1 MRRKKYSLVILLS
14 VAMML
19 LLTACSKTSN
29 VKQSVNLG
37 SDTKKTELTVLAVVK
52 AIDTEAQSIT
62 LYDTDTQEEQKFEYN
77 GGTQVLSKNKV
88 QMLMSQLSY
97 GEIVE
102 ASYDPEQH
110 EVTKVQISKNAW
122 EYKKVKTLD
131 INRSQSIITLT
142 GRKYQYESDL
152 SVFCGNQEGLLID
165 VNDRDEVTVKGIGN
179 KVFSLQITKGHGYI
193 RFGGHDKFIG
203 GSVEVDQ
210 NIFLKVEENMLVT
223 VSEGEHTV
231 VFRKGDMQA
240 IETVTVGR
248 DKETFLD
255 MSQYEPAKGTKGKVR
270 FVIKPSDAVLYVNGK
285 VRNHNSLISLAYGNY
300 AITVKADGYK
310 DYTGI
315 LRVQESSKKY
325 ETVYIDLAAEDDS
338 SESSAT
344 ATPSTTA
351 SPTTTP
357 SSTAKTNTSTPTTT
371 STPSA
376 DKNCKISIKDPE
388 GASVYVNGVYK
399 GVAPVSFTKII
410 GDVTITLSKTGY
422 VTKSYS
428 VTIEDD
434 SEDVEYSFAALVEE
448 DE

>member
-1 MRRKKYSLVILLS
+1 MRRKKYSVVILLS

-37 SDTKKTELTVLAVVK
+37 SDTKKNELTVLAVVK
-52 AIDTEAQSIT
+52 AIDTAAQSIT
-62 LYDTDTQEEQKFEYN
+62 LYDTDTQEEHKLEYN
-77 GGTQVLSKNKV
+77 GGTEVLSKNKV
-88 QMLMSQLSY
+88 QMLMSQLSC

-110 EVTKVQISKNAW
+110 EVTKVQISKDAW
-122 EYKKVKTLD
+122 EYKKVKALD
-131 INRSQSIITLT
+131 IDRSRNIVTLT

-152 SVFCGNQEGLLID
+152 CVFYGNEEELLID
-165 VNDRDEVTVKGIGN
+165 VNNRDEVTVKGIGD
-179 KVFSLQITKGHGYI
+179 KVFSLQITNGHGYI

-223 VSEGEHTV
+223 VGEGEHTV

-240 IETVTVGR
+240 IETVTVER

-255 MSQYEPAKGTKGKVR
+255 MSQYEPDKANKGKVR
-270 FVIKPSDAVLYVNGK
+270 FVITPSDAVLYVNGK
-285 VRNHNSLISLAYGNY
+285 VRNHNSVISLAYGNY

-325 ETVYIDLAAEDDS
+325 ETVYIDLAAEDEDAS
-338 SESSAT
+338 KT
-344 ATPSTTA
+344 ANPSTTA
-351 SPTTTP
+351 LPTTTP
-357 SSTAKTNTSTPTTT
+357 FSTAKSNTSTATP
-371 STPSA
+371 TPST
-376 DKNCKISIKDPE
+376 DSNCKISIKEPD

-399 GVAPVSFTKII
+399 GVAPISFTKII
-410 GDVTITLSKTGY
+410 GDLTITLSKTGY

-434 SEDVEYSFAALVEE
+434 SEDVEYSFADLVAEE
-448 DE
+448 K

>member
-52 AIDTEAQSIT
+52 AIDTQAQTIT
-62 LYDTDTQEEQKFEYN
+62 LYDTDTQEEQNFEYN

-88 QMLMSQLSY
+88 QMLMSQLTC

-122 EYKKVKTLD
+122 EYKKVKALD
-131 INRSQSIITLT
+131 IDRSQSIVTLT

-152 SVFCGNQEGLLID
+152 CVFYGDQEELLID
-165 VNDRDEVTVKGIGN
+165 VNNRDEVTVKGIGD
-179 KVFSLQITKGHGYI
+179 KVYSLQITKGHGYI
-193 RFGGHDKFIG
+193 RFGGHDKFVG
-203 GSVEVDQ
+203 GSLEVDQ

-223 VSEGEHTV
+223 VGEGEHTV

-240 IETVTVGR
+240 VETVTVER

-255 MSQYEPAKGTKGKVR
+255 MSQYEPEKGTKGKVR
-270 FVIKPSDAVLYVNGK
+270 FVITPSDAVLYVNGK
-285 VRNHNSLISLAYGNY
+285 VKNQNNLISLAYGNY

-325 ETVYIDLAAEDDS
+325 ETVYIDLAAEDEDS
-338 SESSAT
+338 KTT
-344 ATPSTTA
+344 ATPSTTT

-357 SSTAKTNTSTPTTT
+357 SSTATSNTTVATATPTP
-371 STPSA
+371 STDS
-376 DKNCKISIKDPE
+376 NCKISIKEPE

-399 GVAPVSFTKII
+399 GVAPISFTKII
-410 GDVTITLSKTGY
+410 GDLTITLSKTGY

-428 VTIEDD
+428 VTIDDD
-434 SEDVEYSFAALVEE
+434 SEDVEYSFADLVAEE
-448 DE
+448 D

>member
-77 GGTQVLSKNKV
+77 GGTEVLSKNKV

-122 EYKKVKTLD
+122 EYKKVKMLD
-131 INRSQSIITLT
+131 IERSQSIITLT

-240 IETVTVGR
+240 IETVTVER

-325 ETVYIDLAAEDDS
+325 ETVYIDLAAEDEDAS
-338 SESSAT
+338 KT
-344 ATPSTTA
+344 ANPSTTA
-351 SPTTTP
+351 LPTTTP
-357 SSTAKTNTSTPTTT
+357 FSTAKSNTSTATP
-371 STPSA
+371 TPST
-376 DKNCKISIKDPE
+376 DSNCKISIKEPD

-399 GVAPVSFTKII
+399 GVAPISFTKII
-410 GDVTITLSKTGY
+410 GDLTITLSKTGY

-434 SEDVEYSFAALVEE
+434 SEDVEYSFADLVAEE
-448 DE
+448 K